1 MLAFTAPP
9 PRPTVSPFFSLSHF
23 PPQLSSAFETDA
35 NANARP
41 RLVRS
46 LRATAF
52 SPPLTGPSHRSVRSA
67 SGLQNPL
74 ADPFRTHNALS
85 VQREAGRDSVR
96 APKSGRRKASR
107 ESLPWAPPR
116 PACALPAA
124 SSAESAASFL
134 DVVEEEMGD
143 NSDDNPFKM
152 DIDIDSPVCI
162 APSEL
167 LPPPSPRPRARH
179 APILDA
185 PRFSFPSTPF
195 ALLPSTTLPPIST
208 KLPSISES
216 DEDSEEDIDEDA
228 DEAAWLPT
236 FVHLPA
242 LRRPYTR
249 KHVGPWRKARKED
262 SLEWLRLATLS
273 RCHQAGTLPGEA
285 YGAIEVDMEL

>member
-41 RLVRS
+41 RL
-46 LRATAF
+46 
-52 SPPLTGPSHRSVRSA
+52 
-67 SGLQNPL
+67 
-74 ADPFRTHNALS
+74 
-85 VQREAGRDSVR
+85 
-96 APKSGRRKASR
+96 
-107 ESLPWAPPR
+107 SLPWAPPR
-116 PACALPAA
+116 PALAQSAA
-124 SSAESAASFL
+124 SSAESSPSFL
-134 DVVEEEMGD
+134 DVVEEEICES
-143 NSDDNPFKM
+143 SDDNPFKI

-167 LPPPSPRPRARH
+167 LPPPSPRPRARRS
-179 APILDA
+179 PILDA

-208 KLPSISES
+208 QLPSISES
-216 DEDSEEDIDEDA
+216 DEDSEEDDDA
-228 DEAAWLPT
+228 EEAAWLPT

-249 KHVGPWRKARKED
+249 KQVGPWRKARKAD
-262 SLEWLRLATLS
+262 SLEWLRLATLT

>member
-1 MLAFTAPP
+1 MSSYVAKDKEMDAAAPAVKTHRTRITLTSRNVKNLEKVCTDLVNRSKDKDFRVKLDVGSTAGLL
-9 PRPTVSPFFSLSHF
+9 RF
-23 PPQLSSAFETDA
+23 
-35 NANARP
+35 AR
-41 RLVRS
+41 
-46 LRATAF
+46 
-52 SPPLTGPSHRSVRSA
+52 
-67 SGLQNPL
+67 
-74 ADPFRTHNALS
+74 
-85 VQREAGRDSVR
+85 
-96 APKSGRRKASR
+96 
-107 ESLPWAPPR
+107 
-116 PACALPAA
+116 AA
-124 SSAESAASFL
+124 SSAESAPSFL

-179 APILDA
+179 ASILDA

-195 ALLPSTTLPPIST
+195 ALLPSTTLRPIST
-208 KLPSISES
+208 KLPLISES
-216 DEDSEEDIDEDA
+216 DEDSEEDKDEDA
-228 DEAAWLPT
+228 DEAAWLPK

-273 RCHQAGTLPGEA
+273 RCHQAGTLPGEV